1 MSDTEPLP
9 NEAPSTDAIDQEIRV
24 LESRL
29 GEQKSEITKRVEQ
42 KYKGTPDDVVRS
54 EMSAVYDKTQ
64 SQAEREAIRHT
75 VPTAPAAKDLDT
87 AFERTADWMSKSDS
101 ERAQMTD
108 ARNDVQKIKDNAA
121 KFGVELSETD
131 ALKLAFELE
140 QKQSQAAPAV
150 PAELQASMQAVQQL
164 YPDQP
169 AHQMIGRYAEI
180 DRLVKADP
188 VEGVKWI
195 AEQSGMNPLQLAQQ
209 LAFRYGNQQ
218 AVMHNAERI
227 VADWFEN
234 TPGAKAVEADMVKAI
249 ESGAVKR
256 TGHFAADL
264 QNALRYVRGQQK
276 QRKARAARSTDAKLR
291 DSMEEIYDR
300 ARARR

>member
-1 MSDTEPLP
+1 
-9 NEAPSTDAIDQEIRV
+9 
-24 LESRL
+24 
-29 GEQKSEITKRVEQ
+29 
-42 KYKGTPDDVVRS
+42 
-54 EMSAVYDKTQ
+54 
-64 SQAEREAIRHT
+64 
-75 VPTAPAAKDLDT
+75 
-87 AFERTADWMSKSDS
+87 
-101 ERAQMTD
+101 
-108 ARNDVQKIKDNAA
+108 
-121 KFGVELSETD
+121 
-131 ALKLAFELE
+131 
-140 QKQSQAAPAV
+140 
-150 PAELQASMQAVQQL
+150 
-164 YPDQP
+164 
-169 AHQMIGRYAEI
+169 MIGRYAEI

-264 QNALRYVRGQQK
+264 QNALRYVQGQQK